1 MQVVFVH
8 GVNTR
13 DNGNGLYKQAVAA
26 RDDRLRRLAFG
37 ADAKVYSP
45 YWGQYGLPGKDLG
58 SFPAAKGAVQA
69 LGNPKSPLSA
79 ESFLELAQQDF
90 TDLIAALSVA
100 AISTADLASDQDR
113 RAIED
118 YWMAAVAYA
127 EARGTPG
134 WLVDVGTDAEFAD
147 KLSAEVGMASK
158 IRSLGTGWLPGLP
171 EFDFHA
177 VAAQGARKVAA
188 GFLARF
194 LGDALMFF
202 SRRAQSVA
210 VRQEIAKHIVLAATA
225 AAVDNGP
232 LILIGH
238 SMGGTVLH
246 EVLSDP
252 EEVAV
257 IEKQLGRQLV
267 VDLFLSVGTQIGLFA
282 ELNLFPTSSGER
294 ALAVPIKNYWNIY
307 DYTDTLA
314 FLCGPFVKGSVDF
327 EVNTAAGV
335 IESHSAYFQNA
346 LFFARLKSRLK
357 AVGIIS

>member
-13 DNGNGLYKQAVAA
+13 DNGHDHYKHSVTS

-37 ADAKVYSP
+37 ADAKIYSP
-45 YWGQYGLPGKDLG
+45 YWGQYGLPGKDLE
-58 SFPAAKGAVQA
+58 SFPTAKGAVQA

-79 ESFLELAQQDF
+79 ESFLALAQKNF
-90 TDLIAALSVA
+90 VDLIAALSVA
-100 AISTADLASDQDR
+100 AISSADLANDQDR

-118 YWMAAVAYA
+118 YWIAAVAYA
-127 EARGTPG
+127 EARGKPG
-134 WLVDVGTDAEFAD
+134 WLVQVGTDVEFAD

-171 EFDFHA
+171 KFDLHA
-177 VAAQGARKVAA
+177 IAAQGARKVAA
-188 GFLARF
+188 GFLAQF

-202 SRRAQSVA
+202 SRRTQSAA
-210 VRQEIAKHIVLAATA
+210 VRQEIAKHIVLAAKA
-225 AAVDNGP
+225 AAADNGP

-238 SMGGTVLH
+238 SMGGSVLH

-257 IEKQLGRQLV
+257 IEKELGRQLV

-282 ELNLFPTSSGER
+282 ELNLFPASSGER

-314 FLCGPFVKGSVDF
+314 FLCGPLIKGAVDF
-327 EVNTAAGV
+327 EVNTAAGF
-335 IESHSAYFQNA
+335 IESHSAYFQSA
-346 LFFARLKSRLK
+346 LFYSRLK
-357 AVGIIS
+357 ARLKAIGIIS